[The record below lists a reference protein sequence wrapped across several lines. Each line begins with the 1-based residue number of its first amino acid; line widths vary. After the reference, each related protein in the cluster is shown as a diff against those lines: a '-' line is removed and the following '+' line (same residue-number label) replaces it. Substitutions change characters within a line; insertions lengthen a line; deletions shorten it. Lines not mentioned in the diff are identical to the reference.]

1 MSYVASKDLNFK
13 LGVFFL
19 ILTILFL
26 AVSEISSEFRLLP
39 IITSMLVLLCFCI
52 GVVKYIFK
60 IFNGKVD
67 ACVAFCLLTVF
78 LCEIYTRLDP
88 YGSFLYFIF
97 KQSINVYR
105 IEIFAIIGFIIFLAV
120 KIFGGIF
127 FKKNMNFLDRR
138 HFQVKD
144 GKGKD

>member
-1 MSYVASKDLNFK
+1 
-13 LGVFFL
+13 
-19 ILTILFL
+19 
-26 AVSEISSEFRLLP
+26 
-39 IITSMLVLLCFCI
+39 MLSP
-52 GVVKYIFK
+52 
-60 IFNGKVD
+60 
-67 ACVAFCLLTVF
+67 F